1 MASSKEMGPN
11 DADIVRCFVRTV
23 GGLSSESALPYNAPF
38 EIVVEVEAGSAI
50 FGTGAQFAAGV
61 VVRDLSDCTCLP
73 APAAGANTPNIGVSD
88 NMSGANWNTQV
99 ARFLYTVAAP
109 GPTKENHIWEVLAF
123 LRVNVVNPDMSFCRS
138 DLFII
143 TRP

>member
-1 MASSKEMGPN
+1 MGPN
-11 DADIVRCFVRTV
+11 DADIVRCFVRAV

-38 EIVVEVEAGSAI
+38 EIVVEVEAGAAI

-61 VVRDLSDCTCLP
+61 VLRDLSDSVSFP
-73 APAAGANTPNIGVSD
+73 APAAGANTPAIGLND

-99 ARFLYTVAAP
+99 DRFVYTVAAP
-109 GPTKENHIWEVLAF
+109 GAAKENHICEVLAF

-143 TRP
+143 SRP